1 MERAS
6 SSSTPTPRIERRIIE
21 KNRRNLLQNLYSKL
35 HSLLPNHASKEAL
48 PLPDQLDEAME
59 YIKSLK
65 TNLEK
70 MKEMKK
76 SLMPPK
82 RSHSNCITSAVQAIT
97 ESPLVEVHE
106 MGKNMDVILLTGLES
121 YSRFC
126 GIIHLL
132 HEDGVEVVNSNFSI
146 YGNSTLQVRK
156 ADNHNFEATEMSR
169 KLKEFICGTC
179 SSDVKQQLR
188 LWDYEIDYDNWSWEI
203 INS

>member
-1 MERAS
+1 M
-6 SSSTPTPRIERRIIE
+6 
-21 KNRRNLLQNLYSKL
+21 Q
-35 HSLLPNHASKEAL
+35 EAL

-65 TNLEK
+65 TKLEK
-70 MKEMKK
+70 MEEMKE

-82 RSHSNCITSAVQAIT
+82 RSHSCITSAVRAST

-106 MGKNMDVILLTGLES
+106 MGTNMDVILLTGLEN

-132 HEDGVEVVNSNFSI
+132 HEDGVEVVNSNFST
-146 YGNSTLQVRK
+146 YGNSTLQVGK
-156 ADNHNFEATEMSR
+156 ADNHNFEATKMSR

-179 SSDVKQQLR
+179 SSDVEQQLH
-188 LWDYEIDYDNWSWEI
+188 LWDYEIDYDNRSLEI